1 MDPSAAAREA
11 GYRQK
16 ASLERSGAM
25 YAQVMEHSPLDAA
38 IAALREEPGFSASAE
53 TPSGRHIV
61 VWESESTARRPKLEF
76 GGRLLN
82 VYRASGRPA

>member
-1 MDPSAAAREA
+1 
-11 GYRQK
+11 
-16 ASLERSGAM
+16 M
-25 YAQVMEHSPLDAA
+25 YAQAIQRNPLEAA
-38 IAALREEPGFSASAE
+38 IAALREEPGFSGTAE

-61 VWESESTARRPKLEF
+61 LWESESAALRPKLEF

>member
-1 MDPSAAAREA
+1 
-11 GYRQK
+11 
-16 ASLERSGAM
+16 M
-25 YAQVMEHSPLDAA
+25 YAQVMEQSPLEGAV
-38 IAALREEPGFSASAE
+38 AALREEPGFSGTAE

-61 VWESESTARRPKLEF
+61 LWDSESTARRPTLEF

>member
-1 MDPSAAAREA
+1 
-11 GYRQK
+11 
-16 ASLERSGAM
+16 M
-25 YAQVMEHSPLDAA
+25 YAQVMERNPLEAA
-38 IAALREEPGFSASAE
+38 VDALREEPGFSGTAE

-61 VWESESTARRPKLEF
+61 LWDSESTARRPKLEF

>member
-1 MDPSAAAREA
+1 
-11 GYRQK
+11 
-16 ASLERSGAM
+16 M
-25 YAQVMEHSPLDAA
+25 YAQVIQRNPLEAA
-38 IAALREEPGFSASAE
+38 IVALREEPGFSGTAE

-61 VWESESTARRPKLEF
+61 LWESEPTALRPKLEF

>member
-1 MDPSAAAREA
+1 MLAAQRE
-11 GYRQK
+11 
-16 ASLERSGAM
+16 ERTM
-25 YAQVMEHSPLDAA
+25 YAQAIQINPLDAA
-38 IAALREEPGFSASAE
+38 ITALREEPGFSGTAE

-61 VWESESTARRPKLEF
+61 LWENEATARRPKLEF

>member
-1 MDPSAAAREA
+1 
-11 GYRQK
+11 
-16 ASLERSGAM
+16 M
-25 YAQVMEHSPLDAA
+25 YAQVVQRNPLEAA
-38 IAALREEPGFSASAE
+38 VAALREEPGFSGTAE

-61 VWESESTARRPKLEF
+61 LWESESTARRPKLEF

>member
-1 MDPSAAAREA
+1 
-11 GYRQK
+11 
-16 ASLERSGAM
+16 M
-25 YAQVMEHSPLDAA
+25 YAQAIQRNPLEAA
-38 IAALREEPGFSASAE
+38 VAALREEPGFSGTAE

-61 VWESESTARRPKLEF
+61 LWESEPSASRPKLEF

>member
-1 MDPSAAAREA
+1 
-11 GYRQK
+11 
-16 ASLERSGAM
+16 M
-25 YAQVMEHSPLDAA
+25 YAHTIHRNPLEAA
-38 IAALREEPGFSASAE
+38 IAALREEPGFGGTAE

-61 VWESESTARRPKLEF
+61 LWESESAALRPKLEF

>member
-1 MDPSAAAREA
+1 
-11 GYRQK
+11 
-16 ASLERSGAM
+16 
-25 YAQVMEHSPLDAA
+25 MEHSTLDAA

-61 VWESESTARRPKLEF
+61 VWESGSTARRPKLEF

-82 VYRASGRPA
+82 IYRASGRPA

>member
-1 MDPSAAAREA
+1 
-11 GYRQK
+11 
-16 ASLERSGAM
+16 M
-25 YAQVMEHSPLDAA
+25 YAQVMKPKPLEVA
-38 IAALREEPGFSASAE
+38 IAALREEPGFSGTAE

-61 VWESESTARRPKLEF
+61 LWESESTARRPNLEF

>member
-1 MDPSAAAREA
+1 
-11 GYRQK
+11 
-16 ASLERSGAM
+16 M
-25 YAQVMEHSPLDAA
+25 YAQVMEQSPLEAA
-38 IAALREEPGFSASAE
+38 VAALREEPGFNGTAE

-61 VWESESTARRPKLEF
+61 LWDSESTARRPKLEF

>member
-1 MDPSAAAREA
+1 
-11 GYRQK
+11 
-16 ASLERSGAM
+16 M
-25 YAQVMEHSPLDAA
+25 YAQAIQMNPLDDAL
-38 IAALREEPGFSASAE
+38 AALREEPGFSGSAE

-61 VWESESTARRPKLEF
+61 LWETESSARRPKLEF